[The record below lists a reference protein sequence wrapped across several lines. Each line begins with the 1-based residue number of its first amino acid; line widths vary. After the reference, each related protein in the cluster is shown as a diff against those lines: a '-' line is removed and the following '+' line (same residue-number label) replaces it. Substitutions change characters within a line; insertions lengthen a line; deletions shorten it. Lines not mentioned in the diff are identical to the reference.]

1 MISSLAISTH
11 LVKNSFCI
19 PMGDSGHQQQHEV
32 QKTVP
37 LKILPGSVNAFS
49 QLPFHRPSAELLS
62 DRCRQSGRQ
71 NYVEQPGREK
81 SVIRIFGTEI
91 NGEPQDPADGL
102 TSPEISSGDGTTQG
116 KNGIRSAERKFEC
129 RYCCKAFP
137 TCQALGG
144 HQKAHKRERHR
155 ARSRSQREL
164 VLVPTSVYSP
174 VPESVIDIKMPVLH
188 NTLDLFSSP
197 RLPRSSNRDPSMVA
211 QAYSTAMAGSCSNL
225 YPCHVWNL
233 YSNDQHRQ
241 SSGSHFSP
249 TRSQIQPSLPI
260 PLLEEQP
267 DVQEEEEENHTCGG
281 GLLFKQ
287 QPQLTQHTQHSS
299 SSTSSIFQGS
309 VKRTADLCLDLQL
322 NSCKRI
328 NNGKSRAYCSPTY
341 N

>member
-1 MISSLAISTH
+1 M
-11 LVKNSFCI
+11 KNSFSI
-19 PMGDSGHQQQHEV
+19 PMGDSGHHQQHEV
-32 QKTVP
+32 QRTLP

-49 QLPFHRPSAELLS
+49 QLPFRRPSAELLS
-62 DRCRQSGRQ
+62 DRCRQPGRQ
-71 NYVEQPGREK
+71 NYVEQRGREK

-91 NGEPQDPADGL
+91 NGEPEDPADGL
-102 TSPEISSGDGTTQG
+102 ISSEISSGDGTTQG
-116 KNGIRSAERKFEC
+116 KNGIRSAECKFEC
-129 RYCCKAFP
+129 RYCRRAFP

-155 ARSRSQREL
+155 PRSRSQREL

-225 YPCHVWNL
+225 YPCDVWNL
-233 YSNDQHRQ
+233 YSNGQRSQ

-249 TRSQIQPSLPI
+249 TRSQIQPSLHM
-260 PLLEEQP
+260 PLLQEQL

-281 GLLFKQ
+281 RLLFKQ
-287 QPQLTQHTQHSS
+287 QPQLTQHSS

-328 NNGKSRAYCSPTY
+328 NNGKSRADCSPTY